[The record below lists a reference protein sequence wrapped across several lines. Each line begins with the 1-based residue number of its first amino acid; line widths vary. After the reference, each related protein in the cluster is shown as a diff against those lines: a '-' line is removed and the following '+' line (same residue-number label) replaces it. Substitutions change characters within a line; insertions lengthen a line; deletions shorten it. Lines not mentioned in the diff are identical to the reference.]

1 MVLRTFISIRIA
13 KDIGNLI
20 DWICIKP
27 ENLCNHFRNTN
38 YIICI
43 DAIETHC
50 CIHST
55 SRHYFNGKGIASIG
69 IILSIGIL
77 EVVTPTTTIF
87 LDINKL

>member
-20 DWICIKP
+20 DWIRIKP
-27 ENLCNHFRNTN
+27 EDLCNHFRNAN

-43 DAIETHC
+43 DAIKTHC

-55 SRHYFNGKGIASIG
+55 PWHYFNGKGITSIG

-87 LDINKL
+87 FNVNEL